1 VDSQLRSSNRR
12 LEDLH
17 AQLQELDAHI
27 VVKGGDEVV
36 PEVIKCAIDAMSSL
50 Y

>member
-1 VDSQLRSSNRR
+1 MFIVLSGFGGGFPALKKTQR
-12 LEDLH
+12 
-17 AQLQELDAHI
+17 